1 MWMRSF
7 SLPLI
12 RTFHILLN
20 PPSSLL
26 RMTVSFMQQQ
36 HLAQHAKIL
45 ATKLRNC
52 HDVAE
57 DDQCC
62 SDEISDG
69 AGAIA

>member
-1 MWMRSF
+1 
-7 SLPLI
+7 
-12 RTFHILLN
+12 
-20 PPSSLL
+20 
-26 RMTVSFMQQQ
+26 MQQQ